1 MSQEIEEVEYDIN
14 IHGTESAK
22 YILKLYS
29 NIHFKEG
36 DFVPSDEVKNF
47 IINRFFELFFSSKNN
62 YYVASNDKT
71 SLYLFIKENIIF
83 FLWNNFPSRRD
94 VILDRII
101 FYYKYLNTSIKNPV
115 YSDRDEP
122 EDNYE
127 IKNSLKNKIRC
138 IIEKCFYAL
147 PDIRASGNTDETKQS
162 IAEINKI
169 HNFLTDIYGKRIHM
183 NSLLEL
189 SEIDYL
195 YKYENSERP
204 SIKEFWRRE
213 GLANSTDTKFYITLW
228 DKLGPKDREKDHIS
242 SCAFNA
248 KKYPKEIIDFYIKSG
263 RNQKAYVASGLADKF
278 EELFLKKNKNAEDLE
293 LMKYY
298 RENVLRFKKSNSKA
312 VFLSLIR
319 VSNEDEIL
327 FLTSNAIELGL
338 KKALEKRM
346 SDLKNNLD

>member
-14 IHGTESAK
+14 IHGTQTQK
-22 YILKLYS
+22 YILNLYS
-29 NIHFKEG
+29 SIHFKEG
-36 DFVPSDEVKNF
+36 DFVPSDEIKN
-47 IINRFFELFFSSKNN
+47 IILDRFFELFFSSKSN
-62 YYVASNDKT
+62 YYTASNDKS

-101 FYYKYLNTSIKNPV
+101 FYYKYLITSIKNPL
-115 YSDRDEP
+115 YRDGNEP
-122 EDNYE
+122 EDNDE
-127 IKNSLKNKIRC
+127 IRISLKNKIHY

-147 PDIRASGNTDETKQS
+147 PDIRVSGPPDENKRPMK
-162 IAEINKI
+162 EIDKI
-169 HNFLTDIYGKRIHM
+169 KNFLLDVCGKRIQM

-189 SEIDYL
+189 SKIDYL
-195 YKYENSERP
+195 YKYESSEIP
-204 SIKEFWRRE
+204 SIKEFWKRE
-213 GLANSTDTKFYITLW
+213 GLSNSTDPKFYMTIW
-228 DKLGPKDREKDHIS
+228 NKLGPKDRELDQIS
-242 SCAFNA
+242 SCAFKA

-263 RNQKAYVASGLADKF
+263 RNQKGYVANGLADKF
-278 EELFLKKNKNAEDLE
+278 EELFLKKNKNTEDLE

-298 RENVLRFKKSNSKA
+298 RESVLRFKKSNSKM
-312 VFLSLIR
+312 VFSSLIR